1 MEISTTHLPARWQ
14 LILSIARK
22 DIITILNHPYHL
34 ISLFVP
40 LFVSLVFLVLMP
52 ALSSS
57 DTIRVLIYDEGSS
70 KLPDQLALL
79 EDMEIER
86 VGTATAVLEQLTGDV
101 VAGIVL
107 PSGFDTAV
115 SNGRSP
121 ELTIYLNSEARS
133 SSIAKFQRFFVEETA
148 ALRDPA
154 PAVQLNWEARQ
165 PGSNEMVPFSIEK
178 FLFTTMALLTTGV
191 VTCSTLPH
199 LLHEEK
205 ENGTLHA
212 LLSSPATQADILMG
226 KGISTFTLT
235 MIVILV
241 VSLLNQ
247 GFVGSWSITLTAIML
262 TTLFMIGLGLL
273 LGLLMHKNQVKAAA
287 SIAVLV
293 ITMPSWFSATTIESL
308 APVTRL
314 ILRLIP
320 TQYMV
325 EALNHSLNGRSWA
338 ASGSSL
344 LILLTW
350 TVGIYLVLVWQ
361 LRRTGLHN
369 Q

>member
-1 MEISTTHLPARWQ
+1 METPITHLPARWQ

-40 LFVSLVFLVLMP
+40 LFVSLVFMVLMP
-52 ALSSS
+52 AVFNN
-57 DTIRVLIYDEGSS
+57 DTIRVLIYDEGNS
-70 KLPDQLALL
+70 KLPEQLALL

-86 VGTATAVLEQLTGDV
+86 VGSATAVLEQLAGDM

-115 SNGRSP
+115 ANGRSP
-121 ELTIYLNSEARS
+121 ELTIYLNSDARS

-148 ALRDPA
+148 ALRNPA
-154 PAVQLNWEARQ
+154 PAAQINWEPYQ
-165 PGSNEMVPFSIEK
+165 PGDSEMVPFSIEN
-178 FLFTTMALLTTGV
+178 FLFTTIVLLTTGI
-191 VTCSTLPH
+191 VTCGNLPP

-205 ENGTLHA
+205 ENGTLQV
-212 LLSSPATQADILMG
+212 LLSSPASQSDVLMG
-226 KGISTFTLT
+226 KVVSAFTLT
-235 MIVILV
+235 MIVVLMV
-241 VSLLNQ
+241 ALLNQ
-247 GFVGSWSITLTAIML
+247 GFVGSWDITFTAIML

-273 LGLLMHKNQVKAAA
+273 LGLLMHKNQVKAAT
-287 SIAVLV
+287 SIAVLLAA
-293 ITMPSWFSATTIESL
+293 MPSWFSATSPESL
-308 APVTRL
+308 PSVTRF
-314 ILRLIP
+314 ILRAIP

-338 ASGSSL
+338 ATSSSL
-344 LILLTW
+344 LILLAW
-350 TVGIYLVLVWQ
+350 TIGIYLILVWHLQ
-361 LRRTGLHN
+361 RKGL